1 MSHPSPRSSKRIGV
15 FGKCSGLLLF
25 VALLVVGYLVWAAR
39 GTSGVAAQRRE
50 LRDRGLPGSM
60 EELEGRRLAGQGN
73 PSRLDRLL
81 LLARAGIGA
90 SPGLEGQLGKDP
102 PAMSVPASRRREIRE
117 GLRGLTRLPAGLW
130 SIAESNQIPMMRD
143 SMLLTREVSWM
154 ADEAV
159 GRGERSEAAECALDL
174 LAIAEAFEAE
184 PGMVALILR
193 NRALESAVLGVL
205 PKLAGV
211 SVESVPWAVI
221 QDRLAR
227 TEDVPALEM
236 ADLPELLGTL
246 DVVEAV
252 SNGFWKPPTAEWNVL
267 GKGWKHFGPL
277 LRTPAIA
284 RRLLEHQVA
293 LFQSARLPYP
303 ECIQDRD
310 ALWNRR
316 LRQIPNSDEKALGI
330 GVIMSRAEMVSAI
343 GVLAARMG
351 SALCA
356 AERYRIREAGRIPAR
371 MEDLAV
377 PGAGFLQQI
386 PRDPFSGQPLIL
398 ELIESGYR
406 IRRPPGEAPGVSRE
420 FVEGSLV
427 SWELRVLR

>member
-1 MSHPSPRSSKRIGV
+1 MSRPPTQSSTHIRV
-15 FGKCSGLLLF
+15 FGKWSALLL
-25 VALLVVGYLVWAAR
+25 VGALLVVGYWGWAAR
-39 GTSGVAAQRRE
+39 TTTGVAAQRRQ

-60 EELEGRRLAGQGN
+60 VELDSRRLAGQGN
-73 PSRLDRLL
+73 PSRPDRLL

-90 SPGLEGQLGKDP
+90 SPGLEGQLDKNP

-130 SIAESNQIPMMRD
+130 SVAESNQIPMMRD

-159 GRGERSEAAECALDL
+159 ARGERREAAECGLDL

-193 NRALESAVLGVL
+193 KLALESAVLRVL
-205 PKLAGV
+205 PKLTGP

-227 TEDVPALEM
+227 TEDVPALEL

-252 SNGFWKPPTAEWNVL
+252 SQGLWKPPTAEWNVL

-284 RRLLEHQVA
+284 RRLLEHQVQ

-303 ECIQDRD
+303 ECIQDR
-310 ALWNRR
+310 AAVWNRR
-316 LRQIPNSDEKALGI
+316 IREISNSDEKALGI
-330 GVIMSRAEMVSAI
+330 GVIMSRLEQGSAI
-343 GVLAARMG
+343 CVLAARMG
-351 SALCA
+351 AALCA

-371 MEDLAV
+371 LEDLAA
-377 PGAGFLQQI
+377 PGAGFLQQA

-398 ELIESGYR
+398 ESIEGGYR
-406 IRRPPGEAPGVSRE
+406 IRRPPGDAPGVSRE
-420 FVEGSLV
+420 YVEESLG

>member
-1 MSHPSPRSSKRIGV
+1 MSRPPARSSRDIRV
-15 FGKCSGLLLF
+15 FGKWAGLLL
-25 VALLVVGYLVWAAR
+25 VGVLLVVGYWGWVANS
-39 GTSGVAAQRRE
+39 TSGVAAQRRE

-60 EELEGRRLAGQGN
+60 EELESRRLAGQGN
-73 PSRLDRLL
+73 PSRPDRLL

-90 SPGLEGQLGKDP
+90 SPGLEGQLDKNP
-102 PAMSVPASRRREIRE
+102 PAMSVPAARRREVRE

-130 SIAESNQIPMMRD
+130 SVAESNQIPMMRD
-143 SMLLTREVSWM
+143 FMLLTREVSWM
-154 ADEAV
+154 ADEAIE
-159 GRGERSEAAECALDL
+159 RGDRGEAAECTVDL

-184 PGMVALILR
+184 PGLVALILR
-193 NRALESAVLGVL
+193 KLALESAVLRVL
-205 PKLAGV
+205 PKLTGP

-252 SNGFWKPPTAEWNVL
+252 SQGFWKPPTAEWNVL
-267 GKGWKHFGPL
+267 EKGWKHFGPL

-293 LFQSARLPYP
+293 LFHSARLPYP

-316 LRQIPNSDEKALGI
+316 LRQIPNSDEQALGI
-330 GVIMSRAEMVSAI
+330 GVVMSRLEKGSAI
-343 GVLAARMG
+343 CLLAARMG
-351 SALCA
+351 AALCA
-356 AERYRIREAGRIPAR
+356 AERYRIREAGSLPAR
-371 MEDLAV
+371 LEDLAV
-377 PGAGFLQQI
+377 PGAGFLQQV

-398 ELIESGYR
+398 ESIEDGYR
-406 IRRPPGEAPGVSRE
+406 IRRPPGDAPGVSRE
-420 FVEGSLV
+420 YVEESLG